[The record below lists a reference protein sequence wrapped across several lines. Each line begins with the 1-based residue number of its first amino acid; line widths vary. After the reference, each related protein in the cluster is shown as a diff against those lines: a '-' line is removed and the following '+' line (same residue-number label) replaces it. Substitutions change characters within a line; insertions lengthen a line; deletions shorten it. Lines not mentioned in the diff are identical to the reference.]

1 MLRIMKKSSNPFKKA
16 AKLNRKQVR
25 LTRALHDALDRHV
38 IESLVP
44 EIMAENPAKA
54 IEALKK
60 HVQLEATSFAT
71 NTSLRT

>member
-1 MLRIMKKSSNPFKKA
+1 M
-16 AKLNRKQVR
+16 R

-44 EIMAENPAKA
+44 EMMAENPAKA
-54 IEALKK
+54 IEDLKK